1 MRCGNIAIPVS
12 TFGNREW
19 MTVLILVFGIIIILI
34 EYLLKTKPFTRSQKS
49 HATRKV
55 EIASVSPSS
64 HRQTQTGSM

>member
-1 MRCGNIAIPVS
+1 MQKIADFIKILAARALLSLDRQKLEKFIDSPA
-12 TFGNREW
+12 FREKQK
-19 MTVLILVFGIIIILI
+19 M
-34 EYLLKTKPFTRSQKS
+34 KPFTRSQKS